1 MSRDSHGT
9 SGSREK
15 RGIQVTKTL
24 LKKISGMYSTED
36 FSKSSQPTS
45 NRTSLYQKTAHKN

>member
-1 MSRDSHGT
+1 MHEERGKSVSRESSGK

-24 LKKISGMYSTED
+24 LKKISGMYST
-36 FSKSSQPTS
+36 
-45 NRTSLYQKTAHKN
+45 